1 MRILLLVLLAALVI
15 PVAAWIIVVPESAVL
30 DVMCGPL
37 RSRGLTI
44 ETEGFAKGPLI
55 SVTAEKATLRWTGQ
69 AGKDLPLLT
78 ATDVSA
84 RLNFPSLL
92 RFRPRVDVEGKIGAG
107 SLSGHV
113 AITGTG
119 DAEVKGGGIPI
130 GDIPFL
136 RSSGFDGEGRLS
148 FDLRREGGDAEIKL
162 TIEDARI
169 MASSLKGVPLPFD
182 LFQRMRGLIVL
193 SRGST
198 EITSLALEGNGIYG
212 RLKGAIKDAVLT
224 GTIEASIDT
233 SVRDNALIA
242 AAIRRYMVTPGYYVI
257 PVSQQ
262 LSQFSQ

>member
-1 MRILLLVLLAALVI
+1 MRIVLLVLLATLVI
-15 PVAAWIIVVPESAVL
+15 PVAAWIVAVPESVIL
-30 DVMCGPL
+30 DVMSGPL

-69 AGKDLPLLT
+69 VGKDLPLLT

-92 RFRPRVDVEGKIGAG
+92 RFRPRVDIKGRIGTG

-113 AITGTG
+113 AITGT
-119 DAEVKGGGIPI
+119 DNSEVKGNGIPI
-130 GDIPFL
+130 TDIPIL
-136 RSSGFDGEGRLS
+136 GSSGFGGEGRFS
-148 FDLRREGGDAEIKL
+148 FDLQQEGNDAEIRL
-162 TIEDARI
+162 TLEDARI
-169 MASSLKGVPLPFD
+169 SATSLKGIPLPLD
-182 LFQRMRGLIVL
+182 LFQRMRGLFVL
-193 SRGST
+193 SGGST
-198 EITSLALEGNGIYG
+198 DITSLALEGNGIYA
-212 RLKGAIKDAVLT
+212 RLKGTIKDTVLN

-262 LSQFSQ
+262 LSQF